1 MTDNNSAGN
10 NNSFV
15 SSWMQSQGSDQQNQ
29 AGQQN
34 QGDQH
39 STFDQRPDTS
49 YVDSYQP
56 PQSQSSSDSF
66 APPAP
71 PAPQTPSEPAVP
83 PVSDTQSN
91 ESQASSSGS
100 SSDTIPAS
108 QTLEDQNIFTLLGVD
123 GSNEEKEAFL
133 DELQQVIWE
142 DFLDRD
148 VELLITAEEMVG
160 LKAILDKKD
169 MQPEDQQEEVLVY
182 LDKLVPDLE
191 AIMLEKALELK
202 EDMVRER
209 VAGMKEFYAG
219 NQEAL
224 GKLSSAEA
232 KMNDGQ
238 WKDAADLLNTIK

>member
-15 SSWMQSQGSDQQNQ
+15 NSWMQSQGDSQQSQSSQGSFNNQSDQSSN
-29 AGQQN
+29 
-34 QGDQH
+34 
-39 STFDQRPDTS
+39 SS

-56 PQSQSSSDSF
+56 PQHAEPQLTPT
-66 APPAP
+66 PPEP
-71 PAPQTPSEPAVP
+71 PTPMVTSEAI
-83 PVSDTQSN
+83 
-91 ESQASSSGS
+91 ESQIENDASTSKPSSM
-100 SSDTIPAS
+100 PVS

-148 VELLITAEEMVG
+148 VELLITDEEMVG
-160 LKAILDKKD
+160 LKAILDKKELKV
-169 MQPEDQQEEVLVY
+169 EDQQEEVLVY

-219 NQEAL
+219 NQESL
-224 GKLSSAEA
+224 DKLNKAEA
-232 KMNDGQ
+232 MMNDGQ
-238 WKDAADLLNTIK
+238 WKDAADLLNSIK